1 MRPLIP
7 RRLDPL
13 QEGLLSCRGERP
25 YCSSRRARSLGAA
38 CCRLRWLEGTGRRER
53 RHVDPNSQPIGI
65 DRAGRPERRRLGH
78 RLEPRRWPG
87 SDLRRLPTH
96 ARGAEHAR
104 TKPGPRSATGRS
116 QSHLAKFENAERECA
131 KLVPQD
137 APPAIVSHPV
147 APLLAFAKCMRSHGV
162 TSFPDPDN
170 EGHFHDSQMQ
180 AIDPNSSLFQRA
192 ITTCRPL
199 ADNEP
204 IARVP

>member
-1 MRPLIP
+1 MSGRIV
-7 RRLDPL
+7 
-13 QEGLLSCRGERP
+13 LLAAPAALALFAAGCGGSKTPAVANVGTSTP
-25 YCSSRRARSLGAA
+25 IASRSASTEPVAPSGGGAA
-38 CCRLRWLEGTGRRER
+38 DTGSNPAGGPAAIFDACLRTHG
-53 RHVDPNSQPIGI
+53 VPNM
-65 DRAGRPERRRLGH
+65 
-78 RLEPRRWPG
+78 
-87 SDLRRLPTH
+87 
-96 ARGAEHAR
+96 
-104 TKPGPRSATGRS
+104 PGPSPGL
-116 QSHLAKFENAERECA
+116 QSLPAGVNSTSPTFENAERECA

-170 EGHFHDSQMQ
+170 EAHFHDSQMQ
-180 AIDPNSSLFQRA
+180 GIDPNSSLFQRA